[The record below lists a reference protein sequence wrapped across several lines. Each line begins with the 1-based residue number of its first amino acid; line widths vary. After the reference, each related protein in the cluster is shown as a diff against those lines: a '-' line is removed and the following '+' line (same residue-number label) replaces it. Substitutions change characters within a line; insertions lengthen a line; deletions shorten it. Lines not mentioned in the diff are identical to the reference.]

1 MIALLEKRC
10 GSSRGPCRPWQFGP
24 QNCSHNI
31 CGNFFPSF
39 AQIDFDG
46 SWVIVVSGGV
56 SCCVLLRAGIF
67 KLGFRLG
74 CATKD
79 WPLMQINDSRINT

>member
-1 MIALLEKRC
+1 MVQAGDLADHGNLVHRIALII
-10 GSSRGPCRPWQFGP
+10 FAV
-24 QNCSHNI
+24 I
-31 CGNFFPSF
+31 FFLVLRKST
-39 AQIDFDG
+39 DG

-56 SCCVLLRAGIF
+56 SCCVLLKAGIF